1 MDYVL
6 LFRATRNA
14 QITSNFGWIIKQL
27 QVMGGCCCSSRKTQL
42 RGTPVYY
49 YCPPTLQEHEF
60 LTSHN
65 GAASAFAAE
74 LLVDLNLQTSIPDT
88 YRPPPAPIP
97 YDVVLGH
104 PRSTDCDPVGET
116 INGSKGL
123 RVSDCKTQASS
134 LPTSPRKFELP
145 RSNEPN
151 FLPLEEDDAC
161 PICLEEYDLENPKT
175 ITKCNHHFHLSCILE
190 WMERSETCP
199 VCDQEMIL
207 EDTMIM

>member
-1 MDYVL
+1 MVDEVSL
-6 LFRATRNA
+6 C
-14 QITSNFGWIIKQL
+14 IKLSFLKFPTFFWQ
-27 QVMGGCCCSSRKTQL
+27 
-42 RGTPVYY
+42 
-49 YCPPTLQEHEF
+49 CPPTLQEHEF
-60 LTSHN
+60 LTSHD

-104 PRSTDCDPVGET
+104 PRSTDCDSVGET
-116 INGSKGL
+116 INASNFESLAICDGL
-123 RVSDCKTQASS
+123 RMSDCKTQASS

-151 FLPLEEDDAC
+151 FLPLEEDDGC

>member
-1 MDYVL
+1 M
-6 LFRATRNA
+6 
-14 QITSNFGWIIKQL
+14 
-27 QVMGGCCCSSRKTQL
+27 
-42 RGTPVYY
+42 
-49 YCPPTLQEHEF
+49 
-60 LTSHN
+60 TSHN

-161 PICLEEYDLENPKT
+161 PICLEGAA
-175 ITKCNHHFHLSCILE
+175 LSESQDANILFILPFL
-190 WMERSETCP
+190 TFF
-199 VCDQEMIL
+199 VCL
-207 EDTMIM
+207 WN

>member
-1 MDYVL
+1 MPCD
-6 LFRATRNA
+6 ATV
-14 QITSNFGWIIKQL
+14 S
-27 QVMGGCCCSSRKTQL
+27 
-42 RGTPVYY
+42 GTLPRV
-49 YCPPTLQEHEF
+49 CPPTLQEHEF

-145 RSNEPN
+145 ISNEPN